1 MSATN
6 NEELLKRI
14 VRLARQNQE
23 LEERIKNLEKLNE
36 KLIRDNQKIKILY
49 ERIAPEGLKENG
61 EGEKKERSL
70 KFNIATVLFAD
81 IHGFSRI
88 AEGMNSSSAVSYTH
102 L

>member
-1 MSATN
+1 MKSF
-6 NEELLKRI
+6 LKRI

-49 ERIAPEGLKENG
+49 DRVAPEGLKENG

-81 IHGFSRI
+81 IHGFSKI
-88 AEGMNSSSAVSYTH
+88 VEGLNSSSVMDE
-102 L
+102 LDEIIVEF